1 MASRAGAVARTV
13 SLLFILLAAPAA
25 AQQPAGA
32 PNAAA
37 GSALAAPD
45 TAPLTLRR
53 RTIVVFRAPLGAVTA
68 AERAAAATRRLD
80 ALADSAGTDS
90 IGSRQIAEGI
100 LVLVGGQGVFTIIP
114 ADVDTAGGQTL
125 ASVADDA
132 TARLRVALAAARE
145 ERSIPHL
152 LWGAGLAALATILF
166 FVALRVL
173 AIVRRF
179 VIARLPAAASTGLL
193 EPSVAGFTLVSQER
207 LLLFAR
213 RLLDVI
219 IWAVG
224 LFIAYLWL
232 AFVLTRFAY
241 TRVWGEA
248 LGAYLATTVTRL
260 ALAALSA
267 IPGLFTVVLIFIA
280 TRWIARLVT
289 AFFDAVEGG
298 TVEVPWIHPETAH
311 PTRRIVVA
319 LLWLFAVV
327 VAYPYLP
334 GSGSDVFKGVSVFAG
349 LVLSLGSSGIV
360 NQGMSGLVLMY
371 ARALRPGD
379 YVRIGETEG
388 TVRALGMLSTK
399 IRTTKGED
407 VVLPNAV
414 VVTTSVKN
422 FSRGAAGDGL
432 FLYTSVT
439 IGYDTPWRQ
448 VEALLLMAAGRT
460 AGTRTSPPPF
470 VLKTA
475 LSDFYIEYQL
485 NVAIER
491 AEERMWILDR
501 LHGNV
506 ADCFNEYGVQI
517 TSPHYEADP
526 DEPKV
531 VPRSR
536 WHEAPA
542 ASPRPPADPGQ

>member
-1 MASRAGAVARTV
+1 VARIIGLV
-13 SLLFILLAAPAA
+13 SIFAAVRLA

-32 PNAAA
+32 PNAT
-37 GSALAAPD
+37 GSSALAGAD

-53 RTIVVFRAPLGAVTA
+53 RTIVVFRAPLGAVTP
-68 AERAAAATRRLD
+68 AERAAAAARRLD

-90 IGSRQIAEGI
+90 IDAHRIAEGI
-100 LVLVGGQGVFTIIP
+100 LVSVGGQAVFTIAP

-132 TARLRVALAAARE
+132 TARLRLALAAARE

-152 LWGAGLAALATILF
+152 MWGAGLAALATILF
-166 FVALRVL
+166 FLALRVL

-179 VIARLPAAASTGLL
+179 VIAKLPAAASTGLL

-207 LLLFAR
+207 LILFVR
-213 RLLDVI
+213 RLLDVV
-219 IWAVG
+219 IWAAG
-224 LFIAYLWL
+224 LFTAYLWL

-248 LGAYLATTVTRL
+248 LGSYLATTVTRL
-260 ALAALSA
+260 ALAALA
-267 IPGLFTVVLIFIA
+267 GIPGLFTVVLIFIA

-298 TVEVPWIHPETAH
+298 TVEVPWVHPETAH

-399 IRTTKGED
+399 IRTMKGED

-422 FSRGAAGDGL
+422 FSRGATGDAL
-432 FLYTSVT
+432 FLYTGVT

-460 AGTRTSPPPF
+460 AGTRADPPPF

-491 AEERMWILDR
+491 PEERMWVLDR

-517 TSPHYEADP
+517 MSPHYEADP
-526 DEPKV
+526 DSLKL

-536 WHEAPA
+536 WHDAPA
-542 ASPRPPADPGQ
+542 ASPRPGPDPTATDPR